1 MILSLQ
7 GLFDTKTMKE
17 SQHRE
22 PYPRS
27 EGMIA
32 LANSFRGQGPLKQ
45 EQTLPESLQNQLLKL
60 EKTLS
65 KCYNG
70 FRKLDKRS
78 LSHD

>member
-1 MILSLQ
+1 M
-7 GLFDTKTMKE
+7 
-17 SQHRE
+17 
-22 PYPRS
+22 S

-32 LANSFRGQGPLKQ
+32 LANSFRGQDPLKQ

-65 KCYNG
+65 KCYHG

>member
-1 MILSLQ
+1 
-7 GLFDTKTMKE
+7 
-17 SQHRE
+17 
-22 PYPRS
+22 
-27 EGMIA
+27 MIA
-32 LANSFRGQGPLKQ
+32 LGNSFRGQGPLKQ